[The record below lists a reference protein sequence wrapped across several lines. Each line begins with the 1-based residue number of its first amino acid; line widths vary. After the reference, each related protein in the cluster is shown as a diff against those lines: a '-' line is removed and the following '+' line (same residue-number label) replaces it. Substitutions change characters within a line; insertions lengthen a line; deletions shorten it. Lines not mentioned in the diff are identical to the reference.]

1 MNSLIKSIRSIN
13 PSKVRLFHSSS
24 ALRSTQF
31 YPINDDVF
39 GLNDEQKQ
47 LRQIVFNFVQK
58 ELAPKASQIDKEG
71 DFKDMRVPS

>member
-1 MNSLIKSIRSIN
+1 MNSLLKSFRSIN
-13 PSKVRLFHSSS
+13 LSRIRQFHSSTT
-24 ALRSTQF
+24 LKSTQF

-58 ELAPKASQIDKEG
+58 ELAPKAKQIDQEN
-71 DFKDMRVPS
+71 DFKDMAIL